1 VVAASK
7 PIRGGGGSV
16 TGMDE
21 RLEGGVGGR
30 LPHTRA
36 REETTQG
43 KARRVGG
50 SGLFKGMA
58 NREERG
64 VQWGCAMWRLKGGW
78 YGMHSRW
85 TGGGGPIGVGPGDSE
100 REKGRE
106 RIGVRGPARGKEKW
120 AELDEIV
127 KNSIYSNNFQ
137 MSSNYFDKNVDLP
150 SSKNFK

>member
-1 VVAASK
+1 V
-7 PIRGGGGSV
+7 GGG
-16 TGMDE
+16 
-21 RLEGGVGGR
+21 
-30 LPHTRA
+30 
-36 REETTQG
+36 
-43 KARRVGG
+43 
-50 SGLFKGMA
+50 GLFKGRA
-58 NREERG
+58 NMEERG

-85 TGGGGPIGVGPGDSE
+85 TGGDGRHRPGADESGRRSSDADKGSGGGGPIGVGPGDSE

-127 KNSIYSNNFQ
+127 KISIYSNNFQ
-137 MSSNYFDKNVDLP
+137 MSSNYFDKNVDLA